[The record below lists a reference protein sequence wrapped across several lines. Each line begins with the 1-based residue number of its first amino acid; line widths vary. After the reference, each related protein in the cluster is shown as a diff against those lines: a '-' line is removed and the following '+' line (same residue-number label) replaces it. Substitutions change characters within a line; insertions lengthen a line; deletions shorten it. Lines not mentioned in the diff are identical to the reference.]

1 MSLPKTFLWG
11 GATAANQY
19 EGAYAADGKGIS
31 IADVERGGKHG
42 TPRTIDSEIKDGV
55 FYPSHDATDFYHHY
69 KEDIK
74 LFAEMGFKCYR
85 MSIAWTRIFPNGDDK
100 TPNEAGLQFYDD
112 VFDEL
117 HKYGIEPV
125 VTLHHYEMPLHLV
138 QTYGSWRSRKLV
150 DFAVKYAKTVFT
162 RYKDKVKYWITFN
175 EGNSLLISPRP
186 WHQAGIIYRDDENEN
201 DVKLQ
206 ASHHQ
211 LLASA
216 LTVIEGKK
224 INPDFKIGCMLLYP
238 LTYAYT
244 CKPIDQVLTRNK
256 MLRTYYWGDV
266 QVRGYYSNTC
276 RAFQESI
283 GGSFTMEPGDE
294 EILRQGTVDFIGFSY
309 YFSQVESNEPLMEL
323 VGNVAKG
330 GRNPYLE
337 ITKWGWQI
345 DPVGLRVALNNLYD
359 RYQIPLFIVENGMGA
374 IDELTPDDKI
384 HDDYR
389 IQYLREH
396 LTAMKD
402 AVEIDHVDLMGYTMW
417 GCTDLVSAG
426 TGEIKKRYGFIYVDR
441 DDQGNG
447 TFRRL
452 RKDSFYWYQKLIVSN
467 GEILE

>member
-1 MSLPKTFLWG
+1 M
-11 GATAANQY
+11 
-19 EGAYAADGKGIS
+19 
-31 IADVERGGKHG
+31 ERGGKHG
-42 TPRTIDSEIKDGV
+42 TPRTIDSSVQESV
-55 FYPSHDATDFYHHY
+55 FYPSHEATDFYHHY
-69 KEDIK
+69 KEDIA

-85 MSIAWTRIFPNGDDK
+85 MSIAWTRIFPNGDDE

-125 VTLHHYEMPLHLV
+125 VTLHHYEMPLNLV
-138 QTYGSWRSRKLV
+138 QKYGSWRNRKLV

-162 RYKDKVKYWITFN
+162 RYKDKVKYWMTFN

-186 WHQAGIIYRDDENEN
+186 WHQAGIIYQEDENEN

-216 LTVIEGKK
+216 LSVIEGKK
-224 INPDFKIGCMLLYP
+224 INPDFRIGCMLLYP

-266 QVRGYYSNTC
+266 QVRGYYTNTC
-276 RAFQESI
+276 KAFQESI
-283 GGSFTMEPGDE
+283 HGSFTMEPGDE
-294 EILRQGTVDFIGFSY
+294 DILRKGTVDFIGFSY

-345 DPVGLRVALNNLYD
+345 DPIGLRVALNNLYD

-374 IDELTPDDKI
+374 IDEITPDEKI

-389 IQYLREH
+389 IQYLEEH
-396 LTAMKD
+396 LKAMKD

-426 TGEIKKRYGFIYVDR
+426 TGEIRKRYGFIYVDR
-441 DDQGNG
+441 DDKGNG
-447 TFRRL
+447 TFRRI
-452 RKDSFYWYQKLIVSN
+452 RKDSFYWYKDLIASN
-467 GEILE
+467 GAILK

>member
-19 EGAYAADGKGIS
+19 EGAYQEDGKGIS
-31 IADVERGGKHG
+31 IADVERSGKHG
-42 TPRTIDSEIKDGV
+42 TPRTIDSSVQEGV
-55 FYPSHDATDFYHHY
+55 FYPSHEATDFYHHY
-69 KEDIK
+69 KEDIA

-85 MSIAWTRIFPNGDDK
+85 MSIAWTRIFPNGDDE

-117 HKYGIEPV
+117 HKYGIEPI
-125 VTLHHYEMPLHLV
+125 VTLHHYEMPLNLV
-138 QTYGSWRSRKLV
+138 QKYGSWRNRKLV

-162 RYKDKVKYWITFN
+162 RYKDKVKYWMTFN

-186 WHQAGIIYRDDENEN
+186 WHQAGIIYQEDENEN

-216 LTVIEGKK
+216 LSVIEGKK
-224 INPDFKIGCMLLYP
+224 INPDFRIGCMLLYP

-244 CKPIDQVLTRNK
+244 CQPIDQVLTRNK

-266 QVRGYYSNTC
+266 QVRGYYTNTC
-276 RAFQESI
+276 KAFQESI
-283 GGSFTMEPGDE
+283 HGSFTMEPGDE
-294 EILRQGTVDFIGFSY
+294 DILRKGTVDFIGFSY

-345 DPVGLRVALNNLYD
+345 DPIGLRVALNNLYD

-374 IDELTPDDKI
+374 IDEITPDEKI

-389 IQYLREH
+389 IQYLEEH
-396 LTAMKD
+396 LKAMKD

-441 DDQGNG
+441 DDKGNG
-447 TFRRL
+447 TFRRI
-452 RKDSFYWYQKLIVSN
+452 RKDSFYWYKDLIASN
-467 GEILE
+467 GAILK

>member
-19 EGAYAADGKGIS
+19 EGAYQEDGKGIS

-42 TPRTIDSEIKDGV
+42 TPRTIDSSVQEGV
-55 FYPSHDATDFYHHY
+55 FYPSHEATDFYHHY
-69 KEDIK
+69 KEDIA

-85 MSIAWTRIFPNGDDK
+85 MSIAWTRIFPNGDDE

-125 VTLHHYEMPLHLV
+125 VTLHHYEMPLNLV
-138 QTYGSWRSRKLV
+138 QKYGSWRNRKLV

-162 RYKDKVKYWITFN
+162 RYKDKVKYWMTFN

-186 WHQAGIIYRDDENEN
+186 WHQAGIIYQEDENEN

-216 LTVIEGKK
+216 LSVIEGKK
-224 INPDFKIGCMLLYP
+224 INPDFQIGCMLLYP

-266 QVRGYYSNTC
+266 QVRGYYTNTC
-276 RAFQESI
+276 KAFQESI
-283 GGSFTMEPGDE
+283 HGSFTMEPGDE
-294 EILRQGTVDFIGFSY
+294 DILRKGTVDFIGFSY

-345 DPVGLRVALNNLYD
+345 DPIGLRVALNNLYD

-374 IDELTPDDKI
+374 IDEITPDEKI

-389 IQYLREH
+389 IQYLEEH
-396 LTAMKD
+396 LKAMKD

-426 TGEIKKRYGFIYVDR
+426 TGEIRKRYGFIYVDR
-441 DDQGNG
+441 DDKGNG
-447 TFRRL
+447 TFRRI
-452 RKDSFYWYQKLIVSN
+452 RKDSFYWYKDLIASN
-467 GEILE
+467 GAILK

>member
-19 EGAYAADGKGIS
+19 EGAYQEDGKEIS

-42 TPRTIDSEIKDGV
+42 TPRTIDSSVLEGV
-55 FYPSHDATDFYHHY
+55 FYPSHEATDFYHHY
-69 KEDIK
+69 KEDIA

-85 MSIAWTRIFPNGDDK
+85 MSIAWTRIFPNGDDE

-138 QTYGSWRSRKLV
+138 QKYGSWRNRKLV

-162 RYKDKVKYWITFN
+162 RYKDKVKYWMTFN

-186 WHQAGIIYRDDENEN
+186 WHQAGIIYQENENEN

-211 LLASA
+211 LLTSA

-224 INPDFKIGCMLLYP
+224 INPDFQIGCMLLYP

-244 CKPIDQVLTRNK
+244 CQPIDQVLTRNK

-266 QVRGYYSNTC
+266 QVRGYYTNTC
-276 RAFQESI
+276 KAFQESI
-283 GGSFTMEPGDE
+283 GGAFTMNKGDE
-294 EILRQGTVDFIGFSY
+294 EILKKGTVDFIGFSY

-345 DPVGLRVALNNLYD
+345 DPIGLRVALNNLYD
-359 RYQIPLFIVENGMGA
+359 RYQIPLFIAENGMGA
-374 IDELTPDDKI
+374 IDEITPDEKI

-389 IQYLREH
+389 IQYLEEH
-396 LTAMKD
+396 LKAMKD

-441 DDQGNG
+441 DDKGNG
-447 TFRRL
+447 TFRRI
-452 RKDSFYWYQKLIVSN
+452 RKDSFYWYKDLIASN
-467 GEILE
+467 GAILK